1 MTACAVMMAYFF
13 KQAPSAPAQLE
24 RALAHPINWKKISSI
39 FNFVL
44 FEMKGEPMTVDS
56 RWDMERKIVLVD
68 QTRISLGGSGAP
80 IENLREMLSQ
90 MGFQLNIPDLSQ
102 VNQALSVLR
111 EEKVRIERGTLN
123 SFGLPKRYSLDNSP
137 QTISFDGENYILEI
151 YPANAKPNLN
161 YVDQEDLERYLEWLG
176 LDNRNAERLSQLLVD
191 FHDEDSSA
199 LAGNTEGP
207 FQFDNRYI
215 ARFPNRTLQ
224 RFDELAYIPGI
235 DTAMIDFLRR
245 HFTIYGTDGR
255 INYKYN
261 TPESIAAYTELRAE
275 EVSAALSYE
284 KQKNDP
290 LYNQTLVG
298 LIGTDAAK
306 KWNEKVA
313 DSAAQ
318 DQPVHVILKGKKIEL
333 HADYLPE
340 RKKILDVYI
349 Q

>member
-1 MTACAVMMAYFF
+1 MMAYFF

-24 RALAHPINWKKISSI
+24 RTLAHPINWKKISSV

-44 FEMKGEPMTVDS
+44 FEMKGEPMAVDA
-56 RWDMERKIVLVD
+56 RWEMERKIVLVD

-102 VNQALSVLR
+102 VNKALNALQ
-111 EEKVRIERGTLN
+111 EEKVRIERGTISN
-123 SFGLPKRYSLDNSP
+123 FGLPKRYSLDNSP
-137 QTISFDGENYILEI
+137 QTIAFDGENYILEI
-151 YPANAKPNLN
+151 YPGNAKPNLN
-161 YVDQEDLERYLEWLG
+161 YIDQEDLERYLIWLG
-176 LDNRNAERLSQLLVD
+176 IEDRAAEKLSQFLVD
-191 FHDEDSSA
+191 FHDEDRNA

-207 FQFDNRYI
+207 FQSDNRYI
-215 ARFPNRTLQ
+215 TKFPNRLID
-224 RFDELAYIPGI
+224 RFDQLSYIPGI
-235 DTAMIDFLRR
+235 DAAMINFLRR
-245 HFTIYGTDGR
+245 NFTIYGTDAR

-261 TPESIAAYTELRAE
+261 TPAGIAAYTELQPAE
-275 EVSAALSYE
+275 VAAALQYE

-298 LIGTDAAK
+298 LIGTDSAK
-306 KWNEKVA
+306 KWNEKVT
-313 DSAAQ
+313 DSASQ
-318 DQPVHVILKGKKIEL
+318 DQPVHVVLKGKKIEL

-340 RKKILDVYI
+340 RKKILDVYM